1 MDANDELRET
11 FFYECEDLL
20 EVLESGLLDLS
31 GGGGDD
37 ETINAVFRAV
47 HSIKGGAGAFALEEL
62 VRFAHRF
69 ETALDKVRSG
79 ELKPEADLLKVFLRA
94 ADMLSDLVAAKRD
107 GGSIEDEAMAPIL
120 AELNEIIGESGEDHA
135 AAQQAEEEAFDA
147 LPLDFGMDDD
157 PAPMEPTP
165 TGPAGFLIIF
175 KPHSE
180 FYSRGNE
187 TLLLL
192 RALFELG
199 DAKVTCDLGELPEF
213 SHLKPGDA
221 TLSWKIELETQ
232 SDIDAVR
239 EIFEFAHV
247 DSELSIEPLSDTEAA
262 LPAGPIEA
270 PDIAET
276 ETIPSEPAK
285 PDIVPDDVA
294 TAPEKEEPA
303 PTPKPEAAKEPAAAP
318 SKAPKAASEAPVQT
332 VRVSVD
338 RIERVI
344 NLVGELVITQAMLS
358 QRISESDLPQHSAI
372 VEGLDEFKMLTRD
385 IQESVMAIRAQPV
398 KPLFQR
404 MTRIVREASQATGK
418 PARLVSDGEATEV
431 DKTIV
436 ERLADPLTHM
446 IRNAVDHGL
455 EDPEAR
461 AKAGKPA
468 EGIVRL
474 AAMHRSGRIVIE
486 VSDDGGGIN
495 REKVKEIAES
505 KGLISPDAVLT
516 DSEID
521 NLLFMPGFSTAKE
534 VSDLSGRGVGMDVVK
549 RAIQA
554 LGGRTSITSE
564 PGKGTT
570 FAISLPLTLAV
581 LDGIVVSIAD
591 QTIIVPLT
599 NIVETLSPP
608 PSDVRSLGAGAQVV
622 LVRGEPLP
630 IIDVGVELG
639 FREEAPPPEDAVFII
654 TESHEGAQHAL
665 IVDAIFDQRQV
676 VIKGLGANYGEIP
689 GIAAA
694 TILGDGRIALIL
706 DVEILVQGAAG
717 AAAARQPMALAG

>member
-1 MDANDELRET
+1 MDVNDELRET

-20 EVLESGLLDLS
+20 EVLESGLLELSS
-31 GGGGDD
+31 GGGDS

-69 ETALDKVRSG
+69 ETALDMVRSG
-79 ELKPEADLLKVFLRA
+79 ALQPDADILKVFLRA
-94 ADMLSDLVAAKRD
+94 ADMLSDLVAAKRED
-107 GGSIEDEAMAPIL
+107 GTIEDEAMAPIL
-120 AELNEIIGESGEDHA
+120 AELDAIIGVPASEDQGAPVVEES
-135 AAQQAEEEAFDA
+135 FDA
-147 LPLDFGMDDD
+147 LPLDFGMDDAGD
-157 PAPMEPTP
+157 DAADKPPASNR
-165 TGPAGFLIIF
+165 GFLIVF
-175 KPHSE
+175 KPHAE
-180 FYSRGNE
+180 FYARGNE

-192 RALFELG
+192 RALSELG
-199 DAKVTCDLGELPEF
+199 DAAVTCDLGDLPEF
-213 SHLKPGDA
+213 SHLKTGDA
-221 TLSWKIELETQ
+221 SLSWRIELETTAEE
-232 SDIDAVR
+232 DAVR

-247 DSELSIEPLSDTEAA
+247 DSDLSVEPLSEGGAVSSPLVEAA
-262 LPAGPIEA
+262 PAP
-270 PDIAET
+270 PDIPERT
-276 ETIPSEPAK
+276 ETIS
-285 PDIVPDDVA
+285 
-294 TAPEKEEPA
+294 PA
-303 PTPKPEAAKEPAAAP
+303 PAQEASTKSVETPAAPADNSTQVSVEAPAAA
-318 SKAPKAASEAPVQT
+318 KAKQQSEAPVQT

-404 MTRIVREASQATGK
+404 MTRIVREAAQATGK
-418 PARLVSDGEATEV
+418 PARLRAEGEATEV

-455 EDPEAR
+455 ESPENR

-468 EGIVRL
+468 EGVVRL

-495 REKVKEIAES
+495 REKVQEIAES
-505 KGLISPDAVLT
+505 KGLISPDSVLS

-581 LDGIVVSIAD
+581 LDGIVVSIAE

-608 PSDVRSLGAGAQVV
+608 PEDVRRLGADNQVV

-639 FREEAPPPEDAVFII
+639 FREQGPPSDDAVFII

-665 IVDAIFDQRQV
+665 IVDAIYDQRQV

-706 DVEILVQGAAG
+706 DVEILVQGAAD
-717 AAAARQPMALAG
+717 ANISRPQLAIAG